1 MLDQTTS
8 KLTEL
13 VRAAAHP
20 LAGAPQDYDPLL
32 DLIGDARFVLIGEA
46 SHGTHEFYRERAQ
59 LTKRLIAER
68 GFAAVAVEADWPDAY
83 QINRYVRGEAGPGA
97 AAIDSLAGFQRFPT
111 WMWRNADVLDF
122 VGWLRAHNAA
132 LPQAAQKAGFY
143 GLDLYSLHTSIAA
156 VISYLDHVD
165 PPAAQ
170 RARERYGCL
179 EYFGTDPQLYGYA
192 TSLGQA
198 ETCED
203 AVVGQLVELQRR
215 TAELLQ
221 GDGQLAEDAF
231 FSAEQNARLAKNA
244 EAYYRAMF
252 RGRNAS
258 WNLRDR
264 HMAET
269 VDALAAH
276 LSHKGSPAK
285 LVIWAHNS
293 HLGDARATEMGQHG
307 ELNVG
312 QLVRERYGSTAVLIG
327 FSTYQG
333 TVAAASDWDAPAEL
347 KQVRPALP
355 GSYEALFHDTGIA
368 RLVLCLRDGGA
379 VAEGLRA
386 RRLERAIGVIYRPAT
401 ERASHYFYAQL
412 PEQFDAIIHID
423 TTRAVEPL
431 DRLAEQEVGEL
442 PETYPTGQ

>member
-8 KLTEL
+8 KLADL
-13 VRAAAHP
+13 VRTAARP
-20 LAGAPQDYDPLL
+20 LTGAPHEYDALL
-32 DLIGDARFVLIGEA
+32 DLISDARVVLIGEA

-59 LTKRLIAER
+59 ITKRLIAER

-83 QINRYVRGEAGPGA
+83 QINRYVRGEAGPSA
-97 AAIDSLAGFQRFPT
+97 AAIDALAGFQRFPI

-122 VGWLRAHNAA
+122 VGWLRAHNDT
-132 LPQAAQKAGFY
+132 LPRAERKVGFY

-156 VISYLDHVD
+156 VISYLEHVD

-170 RARERYGCL
+170 RARERYACL
-179 EYFGTDPQLYGYA
+179 EYFGSDPQLYGYA
-192 TSLGQA
+192 TSLGEA

-203 AVVGQLVELQRR
+203 EVVGQLVELQRR
-215 TAELLQ
+215 TAELLR

-269 VDALAAH
+269 LDALAAY
-276 LSHKGSPAK
+276 LSRQGAPAK
-285 LVIWAHNS
+285 LVVWAHNS
-293 HLGDARATEMGQHG
+293 HLGDARATEMGERG

-312 QLVRERYGSTAVLIG
+312 QLVRERYGSASVSIG

-355 GSYEALFHDTGIA
+355 GSYEALFHGAGIA
-368 RLVLCLRDGGA
+368 WFLLCLRDGGA
-379 VAEGLRA
+379 VAEGLRT
-386 RRLERAIGVIYRPAT
+386 RRLERAIGVIYRPTT

-412 PEQFDAIIHID
+412 PDQFDAIIHID

-431 DRLAEQEVGEL
+431 ERLAEQEVGEL